1 MLFHMV
7 QSVRAESIG
16 ATARQSMD
24 GAERGTP
31 VENLKTLVSLV
42 SLVSNKIPILK
53 SNNSLFSGLLRDID
67 DIVLYLG

>member
-31 VENLKTLVSLV
+31 VGHRKHCPVPEHPTHAAVASNVRRHRYLVSLY
-42 SLVSNKIPILK
+42 
-53 SNNSLFSGLLRDID
+53 
-67 DIVLYLG
+67 VLGTIRG

>member
-7 QSVRAESIG
+7 QSVRADSIG

-31 VENLKTLVSLV
+31 VENLKLPTLLAHCD
-42 SLVSNKIPILK
+42 LHLQARKKNLK
-53 SNNSLFSGLLRDID
+53 NSKGF
-67 DIVLYLG
+67 